1 MARVMEAVSPT
12 RAAGELE
19 FQAGAEPS
27 QQTQFSLRT
36 VLWILATGACYY
48 LATRTAWE
56 LTFPDSKV
64 SLFFP
69 PHAVLVSILLL
80 VPTRHWWAYTLAAAC
95 SHYFATQQEDWPPLY
110 ALQCEV
116 FDAVKNVLTAA
127 GIRIFIKSPFNRITL
142 REAVIFVLIAL
153 VIVPFG
159 TAFWGA
165 AFTVS
170 YNFGTDYWVEW
181 RNLGVSNGVTAIV
194 LVPAILL
201 GVHVF
206 RAKRINAAPRRILEA
221 GLLAASIL
229 AVGYVVFDRL
239 PAGPDTSPALLYAP
253 IPLLI
258 WAALRFGLGGIS
270 ASMLVITILAIWGT
284 MQGRGPFLAQTPAEN
299 ALALQLFLLVA
310 ATPLMLLAV
319 AIGDERHSKEALR
332 LSEQRMSLAA
342 ESAQLVLWDWDVAND
357 RVWMTD
363 EGRKFF
369 GFEPGEPIRLSN
381 LANLGGRVHPDD
393 SAARATAIQHA
404 LETAQSF

>member
-1 MARVMEAVSPT
+1 MARVMETISPT
-12 RAAGELE
+12 KPTGELE
-19 FQAGAEPS
+19 FQAGAQPS
-27 QQTQFSLRT
+27 EQPQFSLRT
-36 VLWILATGACYY
+36 VFWILATGACYY

-95 SHYFATQQEDWPPLY
+95 THYFATQQEDWPPLY

-127 GIRIFIKSPFNRITL
+127 GIRIFIKSPFNRLTL

-170 YNFGTDYWVEW
+170 NNFGTDYWVEW

-201 GVHVF
+201 GVHLF
-206 RAKRINAAPRRILEA
+206 RAKGSTPHPVAFLKRVCLPRALSR
-221 GLLAASIL
+221 S
-229 AVGYVVFDRL
+229 
-239 PAGPDTSPALLYAP
+239 DTSSS
-253 IPLLI
+253 IDC
-258 WAALRFGLGGIS
+258 LRDRTLRPRF
-270 ASMLVITILAIWGT
+270 SM
-284 MQGRGPFLAQTPAEN
+284 RPFPC
-299 ALALQLFLLVA
+299 
-310 ATPLMLLAV
+310 
-319 AIGDERHSKEALR
+319 
-332 LSEQRMSLAA
+332 
-342 ESAQLVLWDWDVAND
+342 
-357 RVWMTD
+357 
-363 EGRKFF
+363 
-369 GFEPGEPIRLSN
+369 
-381 LANLGGRVHPDD
+381 
-393 SAARATAIQHA
+393 
-404 LETAQSF
+404 